1 MTEISI
7 HEAESRLSELTQRV
21 EQGETIVVTRD
32 GQPVMDLVPHP
43 RPRKGLNFGA
53 IDAFKKKY
61 GITEFFSYVAPDFDD
76 PLPEDFL
83 LRPLPDDA

>member
-7 HEAESRLSELTQRV
+7 HEAESRLAELTQRV
-21 EQGETIVVTRD
+21 GQGESFVVTRD
-32 GQPVMDLVPHP
+32 GLPVMDLVPHT
-43 RPRKGLNFGA
+43 PRKGLNFGA

-61 GITEFFSYVAPDFDD
+61 GLTQLVTYIAPDFDD

-83 LRPLPDDA
+83 IRPLPDDA